1 MVPEY
6 QYLAD
11 CLDRHGLDR
20 QSSPLSKLS
29 QYSFFQTIPP
39 ERVGLSG
46 EYDHN
51 GLSKRVELSV
61 NRQFQYNEIAKL
73 KIRQRGGIIL
83 LLGDIPNP
91 SVLTRLVDVVMRVE
105 GTTGI
110 EVNGASIV
118 HPFSA
123 VEPQLS
129 AKATS
134 SNPIYA
140 Y

>member
-6 QYLAD
+6 QHAI
-11 CLDRHGLDR
+11 DRHSLDHH
-20 QSSPLSKLS
+20 SSPLSKVG
-29 QYSFFQTIPP
+29 QYLFFQTIPP

-61 NRQFQYNEIAKL
+61 NRQFQYDEIAKL
-73 KIRQRGGIIL
+73 RIRQRGGIIL
-83 LLGDIPNP
+83 LLGDIPNQ
-91 SVLTRLVDVVMRVE
+91 SVLMRLVDVVMKVE

-123 VEPQLS
+123 AESQLS
-129 AKATS
+129 ARVTT